1 MSPGRSGR
9 VWRLPVRHADLHGV
23 GEPAAVPGAVC
34 VHLQEAALPQ
44 EDHHH
49 VGQRSRAR
57 KSPAHV
63 SHGGGG
69 NSETVLRCANPNP
82 NPTVSTKRYF
92 RDHFNASGGFFW
104 RRT

>member
-1 MSPGRSGR
+1 VSPGRSGR

-34 VHLQEAALPQ
+34 VHLQEAAPPQ

-57 KSPAHV
+57 KSPAHI
-63 SHGGGG
+63 SHGGGIVKLCYA
-69 NSETVLRCANPNP
+69 VL
-82 NPTVSTKRYF
+82 T
-92 RDHFNASGGFFW
+92 
-104 RRT
+104 RTLTLQSVLNVTLGTI